1 MVMVISFKNYKWIVD
16 DKCIV
21 LYIGNMLVADQPDVD
36 PRIRRTRVLLQDAL
50 FILLKSKPFE
60 SITVQDITTEAT
72 VSRATFYSH
81 YVDKHDLLNGMTDAR
96 FQSLLNERGVS
107 FDGTCESALRAILLG
122 VCDYLRSVVDSGG
135 PDRQAIDPY
144 LETAVIAVVNRM
156 SEEGLKQQT
165 AWHGILSLEM
175 IATTVSWALYG
186 AARNW
191 VYTPARPPAESIA
204 DDIVAMLTL
213 LIHPPAQP
221 SQSSTRH
228 N

>member
-1 MVMVISFKNYKWIVD
+1 
-16 DKCIV
+16 
-21 LYIGNMLVADQPDVD
+21 MLVADQTDVD

-50 FILLKSKPFE
+50 FNLLKSKPFE
-60 SITVQDITTEAT
+60 SVTVQDITTEAT

-81 YVDKHDLLNGMTDAR
+81 YVDRHDLQNGMTDAR
-96 FQSLLNERGVS
+96 FQALLNERGVS

-122 VCDYLRSVVDSGG
+122 VCDYLRSVVDNGG

-165 AWHGILSLEM
+165 AWHGTLSLEM

-191 VYTPARPPAESIA
+191 VYMPARPPAESIA
-204 DDIVAMLTL
+204 DDVVAMLTL
-213 LIHPPAQP
+213 LIHPPVERRQN
-221 SQSSTRH
+221 SRCQI
-228 N
+228 